1 VASLLLARAS
11 SRSLEIAV
19 RSAVGAV
26 RARLIG
32 QLVIES
38 LALSLSGGMLGL
50 VLANWGVRAIPRMT
64 AFELP
69 RAQEIHLDW
78 AVVGFAAALSTA
90 AGLFFGLAPAL
101 GASRPDLMRALRVSN
116 GNVAGRGAPGGVRA
130 GVNARGLLVVGQ
142 VALSIVLLIGTALLI
157 ESVSRLR
164 GVAVGFNPTN
174 VLTARVSL
182 VSSHY
187 DTSQKKEQF
196 FEELLQ
202 RLASSPGVRGVA
214 ASMFLPMMGYAGT
227 PVQDAA
233 KPVLKLNER
242 LIATLSVVTP
252 GYFDTLQIPLRRG
265 RDFTERDK
273 EGTQRMAIIDEALA
287 RRFWPAYPSGQ
298 DPIGQHL
305 LVGATNPNP
314 AEIVGIVANVHQNLE
329 NSAWPETVYVSFAQ
343 HPQPFA
349 MLAIQT
355 KANPIGLAGLV
366 RKQVHALDKDEAISA
381 VETMDERMDEQ
392 VGRRHLLVMLLGSL
406 ATMALLLV
414 LIGIYGIV
422 AYSVAQRAREMSI
435 RLALGARQIDVLR
448 LVVGQSLRLALAGVA
463 VGIAGAFALTRLMQN
478 VLFRVGATDPATFLA
493 LAILFLCVAFV
504 LRLFRLVF

>member
-1 VASLLLARAS
+1 
-11 SRSLEIAV
+11 
-19 RSAVGAV
+19 
-26 RARLIG
+26 
-32 QLVIES
+32 
-38 LALSLSGGMLGL
+38 
-50 VLANWGVRAIPRMT
+50 
-64 AFELP
+64 
-69 RAQEIHLDW
+69 
-78 AVVGFAAALSTA
+78 
-90 AGLFFGLAPAL
+90 
-101 GASRPDLMRALRVSN
+101 
-116 GNVAGRGAPGGVRA
+116 
-130 GVNARGLLVVGQ
+130 
-142 VALSIVLLIGTALLI
+142 
-157 ESVSRLR
+157 
-164 GVAVGFNPTN
+164 
-174 VLTARVSL
+174 
-182 VSSHY
+182 
-187 DTSQKKEQF
+187 
-196 FEELLQ
+196 
-202 RLASSPGVRGVA
+202 
-214 ASMFLPMMGYAGT
+214 
-227 PVQDAA
+227 
-233 KPVLKLNER
+233 
-242 LIATLSVVTP
+242 
-252 GYFDTLQIPLRRG
+252 
-265 RDFTERDK
+265 
-273 EGTQRMAIIDEALA
+273 MAIIDEALA